1 MKQKFYSE
9 SLDKYFD
16 SEKECLEA
24 EKEFI
29 SEKNKI
35 EKNEVLNEGQ
45 TASQLAKER
54 LNKKELSKEI
64 ELADNKLS
72 EANRLYDIAKE
83 KASKII
89 SDANKQ
95 AKEIL
100 DIAKD
105 EVRKASE
112 EKFSAIAKWNNKFG
126 TYTTTVTGEK
136 AAEELRR
143 TFNQFD
149 DYFSKFFKFWF

>member
-29 SEKNKI
+29 NEKNKI

-64 ELADNKLS
+64 ELADQKLS
-72 EANRLYDIAKE
+72 EANRSYDIAKE
-83 KASKII
+83 KA
-89 SDANKQ
+89 
-95 AKEIL
+95 
-100 DIAKD
+100 
-105 EVRKASE
+105 
-112 EKFSAIAKWNNKFG
+112 
-126 TYTTTVTGEK
+126 
-136 AAEELRR
+136 
-143 TFNQFD
+143 
-149 DYFSKFFKFWF
+149 